1 MAANSECHG
10 TSKDGSRPLAGI
22 PEHQD
27 VRNIAVQSS
36 DPRSVRHTCTPTRCT
51 TADASRSSHDDGNSL
66 TVITSAGEGIGCN
79 KRLADVPRSSR
90 DNGNSRTVLT
100 YAGEEIGRNKRLPS
114 LPPQDASAIFDSKL
128 CPSLH
133 HLTVRALAAASRV
146 DAEYAKTN
154 RVYRKGFSTNES
166 IPLEQ
171 RAAMKKWHP
180 KHGSPDPTST
190 VEDGDAF
197 RFISD
202 AFLEI
207 LHALKL
213 VDRIDCVR
221 ASGNVPRAACDTTKF
236 HRVYWKAFQRIC
248 VQPFGELTQEQQTTA
263 LKMFL
268 RQKFSTDPHGRT
280 MVPPKGRRRK
290 RLSWVGFWLTEEEI
304 SYISE
309 SVMAGYYIQRNHA
322 AYRTRRE
329 CGQNGW
335 QRSFRR

>member
-1 MAANSECHG
+1 M
-10 TSKDGSRPLAGI
+10 
-22 PEHQD
+22 
-27 VRNIAVQSS
+27 
-36 DPRSVRHTCTPTRCT
+36 
-51 TADASRSSHDDGNSL
+51 
-66 TVITSAGEGIGCN
+66 
-79 KRLADVPRSSR
+79 
-90 DNGNSRTVLT
+90 
-100 YAGEEIGRNKRLPS
+100 
-114 LPPQDASAIFDSKL
+114 
-128 CPSLH
+128 
-133 HLTVRALAAASRV
+133 RALAAASQI
-146 DAEYAKTN
+146 DTEYAKTN

-180 KHGSPDPTST
+180 KHGSPDPAST

-202 AFLEI
+202 SFLEM
-207 LHALKL
+207 LYAWNL

-290 RLSWVGFWLTEEEI
+290 RLSWVGFWLTEEEV

-309 SVMAGYYIQRNHA
+309 SVMAAYYIQRDHA

-335 QRSFRR
+335 